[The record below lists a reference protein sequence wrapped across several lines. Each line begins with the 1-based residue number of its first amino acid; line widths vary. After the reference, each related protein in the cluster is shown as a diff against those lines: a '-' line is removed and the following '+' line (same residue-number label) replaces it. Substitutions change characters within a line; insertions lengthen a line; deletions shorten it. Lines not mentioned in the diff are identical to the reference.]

1 MSKWEK
7 EDRSIYEN
15 SEVMM
20 EFEKLILSRAVQLA
34 EIYKKVAQSKDEID
48 SLTQSVKGLTE
59 ATKDFSSA
67 SEKAF
72 SADDQ
77 ESDSETKKNVK
88 EDESLEDLTVSAEE
102 EIVLELRKLADE
114 ALDQKNMKLL
124 YKIERTISEILND

>member
-88 EDESLEDLTVSAEE
+88 EDESLEDLTISAEE